1 MSTLVDNTLIKKK
14 KFHVM
19 QVSTDPR
26 LFVLEIGTEELPPNE
41 VVNACKQVHTFPPQ
55 NRS

>member
-1 MSTLVDNTLIKKK
+1 
-14 KFHVM
+14 M

-55 NRS
+55 NQS